1 MLIPDSEVPMDLKK
15 LHHCVV
21 VADLGSFTR
30 AASLLAVPQSVLSRE
45 VRDIEGAVGLT
56 LLRRTGRGVL
66 LTEAGERILPGL
78 RFLVAEGQRILEDA
92 HRIQTAPTGIIR
104 LGVLATLGPVLLT
117 PLLNLAC
124 ERLPGIR
131 IHVLEGLT
139 DHLDEMLVAGRLDVA
154 LLYNNRQTPSPTDE
168 AMLQTDLCL
177 VSSPDDPHTAA
188 PTIALRD
195 LRSLPLTLPAP
206 PNRLRAVIDQICRS
220 KKMSLKVTTTLDA
233 IGTLKDLA
241 ASGRLYT
248 ILPPH
253 CVVADVANC
262 RLAASRIVDPSIT
275 RTVLLATSNQYPN
288 ERALKETTSLIREVI
303 ADLIHAGKLPGR
315 TSLVRRQVRH

>member
-1 MLIPDSEVPMDLKK
+1 MDLKK

-30 AASLLAVPQSVLSRE
+30 AASLLAVPQSVLSRQ
-45 VRDIEGAVGLT
+45 VRDIEGTIGLA

-66 LTEAGERILPGL
+66 LTEAGERILPSL
-78 RFLVAEGQRILEDA
+78 RFLVAEGHRILEDA

-104 LGVLATLGPVLLT
+104 LGVLTTLGPVLLT
-117 PLLNLAC
+117 PFLNLAC

-131 IHVLEGLT
+131 IHVVEGLT
-139 DHLDEMLVAGRLDVA
+139 DHLDELLVSGRLDIA

-177 VSSPDDPHTAA
+177 VSSPDDPYTAA

-195 LRSLPLTLPAP
+195 LRNLPLTLPAP
-206 PNRLRAVIDQICRS
+206 PNRLRVVIDQVCRS
-220 KKMSLKVTTTLDA
+220 KKISLKVTTTLDA

-253 CVVADVANC
+253 CVVADVANG
-262 RLAASRIVDPSIT
+262 RLAAARIVDPPIT

-303 ADLIHAGKLPGR
+303 VDLIEVGTLPGR
-315 TSLVRRQVRH
+315 TGQTRRRTKV

>member
-1 MLIPDSEVPMDLKK
+1 
-15 LHHCVV
+15 
-21 VADLGSFTR
+21 
-30 AASLLAVPQSVLSRE
+30 
-45 VRDIEGAVGLT
+45 
-56 LLRRTGRGVL
+56 
-66 LTEAGERILPGL
+66 
-78 RFLVAEGQRILEDA
+78 
-92 HRIQTAPTGIIR
+92 
-104 LGVLATLGPVLLT
+104 
-117 PLLNLAC
+117 
-124 ERLPGIR
+124 
-131 IHVLEGLT
+131 
-139 DHLDEMLVAGRLDVA
+139 
-154 LLYNNRQTPSPTDE
+154 
-168 AMLQTDLCL
+168 MLQTDLCL

-206 PNRLRAVIDQICRS
+206 PNRLRAVIDQVCRS
-220 KKMSLKVTTTLDA
+220 RKMSLKVTTTLDA

-253 CVVADVANC
+253 CVAADVANG

-303 ADLIHAGKLPGR
+303 IDLIHAGTLPGR
-315 TSLVRRQVRH
+315 TTLIKRQACA

>member
-1 MLIPDSEVPMDLKK
+1 MLIPDSEVRMDLKK

-30 AASLLAVPQSVLSRE
+30 AASLLAVPQSVLSRQ
-45 VRDIEGAVGLT
+45 VRDVEGTIGLT

-154 LLYNNRQTPSPTDE
+154 LLYNNRQTPTQTDE

-206 PNRLRAVIDQICRS
+206 PNRLRAVIDQVCRS

-253 CVVADVANC
+253 CVAADVANG

-303 ADLIHAGKLPGR
+303 IDLIHAGTLPGR
-315 TSLVRRQVRH
+315 TTLIRRQACA